1 MNNISW
7 SAYNENKHI
16 LTPYNIEQFVSGAT
30 AHSDIKN
37 NIGELQGL
45 ETETRNNI
53 TTILQKYDN
62 ISNNIQTYNETR
74 TKLSQNNSKYHYDD
88 VLEPTAILKKYDEDN
103 IRTVLQKDLNQLNL
117 YQNSVYIT
125 SAIACA
131 TLAIAI
137 IIIMPSQKK

>member
-7 SAYNENKHI
+7 SVYNENKHI

-30 AHSDIKN
+30 AHSDIQN

-53 TTILQKYDN
+53 TTILQKYND

>member
-7 SAYNENKHI
+7 SAYNENNHI
-16 LTPYNIEQFVSGAT
+16 LSPYNIEQFVSGAT
-30 AHSDIKN
+30 AYSDISN
-37 NIGELQGL
+37 NIGKLQGL
-45 ETETRNNI
+45 EKETGNNI
-53 TTILQKYDN
+53 KTILQKHDDISIN
-62 ISNNIQTYNETR
+62 IDKYNEAKS
-74 TKLSQNNSKYHYDD
+74 KLSQNNSKYHYDD
-88 VLEPTAILKKYDEDN
+88 VIEPTAILKKQDEDN

>member
-1 MNNISW
+1 LS
-7 SAYNENKHI
+7 
-16 LTPYNIEQFVSGAT
+16 PYNIEQFVSGAT
-30 AHSDIKN
+30 TYPDISN

-45 ETETRNNI
+45 EKKTRDNI
-53 TTILQKYDN
+53 QTILQKYAD
-62 ISNNIQTYNETR
+62 ISNNIHMYNEAR

-88 VLEPTAILKKYDEDN
+88 VIEPTAILKKQDEDN